1 MTNDDGPLRVAEVR
15 FGYPGSPEFL
25 GPVQLTPAAA
35 GLIAVVGPNGAGK
48 STLLRLM
55 AGLLV
60 PCSGSIAV
68 HGQSVHRM
76 NARRRAKIIAFMP
89 QNTQAPPD
97 LLARE
102 VVLLG
107 RYPHRSYALFDT
119 SEDLRIAENALQT
132 TRASEFADR
141 TLDTLSSGEQQR
153 IHLAA
158 AIAQETA
165 LLILDEPT
173 SALDPYH
180 QLSIFGVLRALC
192 ADRGVTVVV
201 ATHDLNLA
209 GQFADAILLLRD
221 GKSLA
226 CGTPKEVLQPAT
238 LEAAYGVRFRE
249 FPSEDASRPWVLPTA
264 QVDAMV
270 S

>member
-1 MTNDDGPLRVAEVR
+1 MTNDDGLLQVSGVH
-15 FGYPGSPEFL
+15 FGYPGRPDFL
-25 GPVQLTPAAA
+25 GPVQLTLAA
-35 GLIAVVGPNGAGK
+35 GLVAVVGPNGAGK

-60 PCSGSIAV
+60 PRSGSIAV
-68 HGQSVHRM
+68 RGQRVHRM
-76 NARRRAKIIAFMP
+76 NSRNRAKKIAFMP
-89 QNTQAPPD
+89 QHTQAPPD
-97 LLARE
+97 LVARE

-119 SEDLRIAENALQT
+119 SEDLRIAEKALLT
-132 TRASEFADR
+132 TRASQFADR

-158 AIAQETA
+158 AIAQKTE

-192 ADRGVTVVV
+192 SHRGVTVVV

-221 GKSLA
+221 GKPLSYGA
-226 CGTPKEVLQPAT
+226 PKEVLQPET
-238 LEAAYGVRFRE
+238 LEAAYGVRFHE
-249 FPSEDASRPWVLPTA
+249 FPSEDVSRPWVLPTG
-264 QVDAMV
+264 QVDAVV